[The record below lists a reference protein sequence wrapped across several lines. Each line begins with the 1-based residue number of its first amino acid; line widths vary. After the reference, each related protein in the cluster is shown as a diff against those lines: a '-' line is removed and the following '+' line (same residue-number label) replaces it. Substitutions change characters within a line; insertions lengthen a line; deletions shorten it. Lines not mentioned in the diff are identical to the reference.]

1 MLLCFRRPLFAEL
14 IDPSLPDARVEDREV
29 ATDNA
34 VSALGNLLEA
44 HRDSLGGADRV
55 GQAWELWLGYMPLK
69 ADEEEAEKVGGWV
82 FVTGPLL
89 GSGSGTLRTF
99 LFSI

>member
-1 MLLCFRRPLFAEL
+1 M
-14 IDPSLPDARVEDREV
+14 

-82 FVTGPLL
+82 DVVTGHLV
-89 GSGSGTLRTF
+89 GSGSGTLRYF
-99 LFSI
+99 PVQYLNSLAWKRYP